1 MTASTDAT
9 TTHDLSL
16 VCRGISQRFGAKSV
30 LHEVNLEVW
39 RGQFVSLVGPSGCG
53 KSTLFRAIVGTHPPQ
68 RGEVL
73 VHTAASGGQLAP
85 VIGPG
90 RERGIV
96 YQHYSLFPFLTAQE
110 NAALGLMLG
119 QTSIPFRALRFFKWR
134 QLRKQHLEQ
143 AAEFLKKVK
152 LGDAIH
158 LYPHEMSGGMK
169 QRVAI
174 AQALIM
180 KPEIIL
186 LDEPFGAL
194 DESTREELQEM
205 LLDLHEEN
213 QAARKRGEKP
223 PYTLIIVTHE
233 LNEAI
238 YVGDRLVGLSQ
249 YWNWRG
255 AGHEACPGAMIIYD
269 KPTTGSTM
277 RGQRDFEAFTRQR
290 DEIRSV
296 VFDPRIPSDPHEHVT
311 RYPADAT
318 KP

>member
-174 AQALIM
+174 ARALAVQ
-180 KPEIIL
+180 PEML
-186 LDEPFGAL
+186 LMDEPFGAL
-194 DESTREELQEM
+194 DAYTREIMQEELLRIWQQERKTV
-205 LLDLHEEN
+205 LFVTHSVEEAVILSDRVVVM
-213 QAARKRGEKP
+213 AAR
-223 PYTLIIVTHE
+223 
-233 LNEAI
+233 
-238 YVGDRLVGLSQ
+238 
-249 YWNWRG
+249 
-255 AGHEACPGAMIIYD
+255 PGRIS
-269 KPTTGSTM
+269 GV
-277 RGQRDFEAFTRQR
+277 E
-290 DEIRSV
+290 EIRLAR
-296 VFDPRIPSDPHEHVT
+296 PRSDAMEDSPAFHEHVA
-311 RYPADAT
+311 RLRHMLRESHAA
-318 KP
+318 